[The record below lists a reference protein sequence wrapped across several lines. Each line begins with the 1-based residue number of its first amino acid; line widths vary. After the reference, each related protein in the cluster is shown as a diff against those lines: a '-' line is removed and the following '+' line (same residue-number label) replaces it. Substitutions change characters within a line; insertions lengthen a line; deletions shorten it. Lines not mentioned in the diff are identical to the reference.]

1 MNLYIIFDL
10 DDMSSCIVLDLQ
22 CVLGVADDKLIT
34 LRLQVPEAYY
44 KGSPKGS
51 TVVDEVDNIVKSFSV
66 GNIL

>member
-1 MNLYIIFDL
+1 M
-10 DDMSSCIVLDLQ
+10 Q

-34 LRLQVPEAYY
+34 LRVQVPEAFY
-44 KGSPKGS
+44 KGNPKGS